1 MMRGWIAALAGLA
14 LSACAAPPAS
24 QAPAPE
30 APKPQ
35 AVQKYVHNS
44 KLDTDA
50 AACAAQHGEIRPVCL
65 TGTRMC
71 VVNFSDSGKA
81 CRDSSECQGR
91 CLADPG
97 TQQLQ
102 PATGKCAKA
111 DEPCGCFILVKN
123 GIAQPGLCI
132 D

>member
-1 MMRGWIAALAGLA
+1 MMRGWIVALVGLA
-14 LSACAAPPAS
+14 FSACTAPPQAS
-24 QAPAPE
+24 APE

-35 AVQKYVHNS
+35 AVQKYVHDS

-50 AACAAQHGEIRPVCL
+50 AACAAQHGEIRRVCL

-71 VVNFSDSGKA
+71 VVNFSDGGKA

-91 CLADPG
+91 CLADSP
-97 TQQLQ
+97 TQQGQ
-102 PATGKCAKA
+102 QTTGKCAKA
-111 DEPCGCFILVKN
+111 DEPCGCFIMVKN
-123 GIAQPGLCI
+123 GIAQPGLCV